1 MGKSLSK
8 SRFIELFGDPFLID
22 EKENVPFKN
31 AIAETVKGPFGR
43 DMKKSLFVPKSDT
56 TYKVFSQVNAIQKDA
71 TAGDY
76 YISAEY
82 YEKMKRFTVNSG
94 DYIVTCDGTLGKIYC
109 LPENIEKGVISSS
122 LLRIALN
129 KDVISN
135 VYFETIWNMYMLPML
150 VRRSRN
156 ACLVHLPSAKDI
168 GNLPVPIPNID
179 KQRDYDK
186 FSNQIDKSKL
196 ILQKQLDDLVGETK

>member
-1 MGKSLSK
+1 MKL

-22 EKENVPFKN
+22 EKEKVPFKN
-31 AIAETVKGPFGR
+31 AIAETVKGPFGS

-135 VYFETIWNMYMLPML
+135 VYFETIWNIYMLPML

-196 ILQKQLDDLVGETK
+196 YPGP